1 MRVLL
6 DTHTFLWAI
15 TEEFRLSPTVRS
27 LMANGECCFSV
38 ASIWE
43 VIVKA
48 RTKKISLPEPVGPFL
63 TSELAASRVRILPIT
78 LNHVLRIESLH
89 LHHRDPFDRMLVA
102 QGLEEDIPVLT
113 ADPLFKKY
121 PVRVIW

>member
-1 MRVLL
+1 MRLLL

-15 TEEFRLSPTVRS
+15 TDEARLSARVRS
-27 LMANGECCFSV
+27 LMARGECCFST

-48 RTKKISLPEPVGPFL
+48 RTKKLSLPEPVGPFL
-63 TSELAASRVRILPIT
+63 TSELANSQVKVLPIT
-78 LNHVLRIESLH
+78 LNHVLRIESLE

-102 QGLEEDIPVLT
+102 QSLEEGIPVLS
-113 ADPLFKKY
+113 ADPLFKNY
-121 PVRVIW
+121 PVQVIW